1 MDNLE
6 LIRQHFASAD
16 IEPSDITV
24 TGTTYTAVYT
34 PDNPAYERGDLEEL
48 VANALK
54 GYGAFRMTDV
64 PVKTAQ
70 HASQAR
76 LIAFQFDEQPQA

>member
-1 MDNLE
+1 VNNLE

-24 TGTTYTAVYT
+24 TGTTYTAVYN
-34 PDNPAYERGDLEEL
+34 PDNPAYERGDLEEI

-54 GYGAFRMTDV
+54 GYGMFRMADV
-64 PVKTAQ
+64 PMKTAQ
-70 HASQAR
+70 SARDAR
-76 LIAFQFDEQPQA
+76 LIAFQFDEQPRA